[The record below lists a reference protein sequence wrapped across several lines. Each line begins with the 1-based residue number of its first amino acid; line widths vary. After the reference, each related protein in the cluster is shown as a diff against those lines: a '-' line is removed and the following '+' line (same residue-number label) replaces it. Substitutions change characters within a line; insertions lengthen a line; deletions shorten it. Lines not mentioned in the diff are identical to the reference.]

1 MYAST
6 RTRTRTRTRTALA
19 IGIAA
24 GLLTLSA
31 TTASSAPASARA
43 PHTERLA
50 VSPTGEQ
57 GDSYTY
63 GPEFSAD
70 GRFAVF
76 SSEAANLVPGDTNGQ
91 RDVFVRD
98 LRKGT
103 VERVNV
109 SSDGAQADNT
119 STSFD
124 ISRDGRYVLFTSQAR
139 NLVHRDTP
147 PPAEE
152 WVDDV
157 YLHDRRTGTTE
168 RLSFGLDGRSVDA
181 GGAAMSADA
190 RWIAFTAR
198 PNRMEADD
206 PNGYRM
212 LYLLDRET
220 GTVKRV
226 SERTRPDWTSVLY
239 DVSDDG
245 SRIVYN
251 QLQYRGPGSALWAY
265 DIREGTRQ
273 QLNVTPDGTP
283 TTVMAVDASL
293 TANGRYV
300 AFSSGAPDLVPDDTN
315 GTETDVFVRDL
326 VTGKIR
332 RISHD
337 AETAFG
343 TQSPEI
349 SPDGRYVAY
358 EATPRNRD
366 TGYFGVG
373 NVYLRDLRTGSV
385 RLVSQSATGGT
396 VEDQSVTLYS
406 VTRGGKEVGLASGS
420 TQLVPDDTNGVTD
433 GFVRH
438 LR

>member
-6 RTRTRTRTRTALA
+6 RTALA
-19 IGIAA
+19 AALVA
-24 GLLTLSA
+24 GLLALSA
-31 TTASSAPASARA
+31 TTASSAPA
-43 PHTERLA
+43 PHTERLGT
-50 VSPTGEQ
+50 SPTGEQ
-57 GDSYTY
+57 GNSYTY
-63 GPEFSAD
+63 GPEFSSD

-76 SSEAANLVPGDTNGQ
+76 SSEASNLVPGDTNGQ

-109 SSDGAQADNT
+109 SSAGAQADNT

-139 NLVHRDTP
+139 NLVHWDTP
-147 PPAEE
+147 PPADE

-157 YLHDRRTGTTE
+157 YLHDRRTGKTE
-168 RLSFGLDGRSVDA
+168 RLSFGLDGRSVDV

-190 RWIAFTAR
+190 RYVAFTAR

-220 GTVKRV
+220 GKVKRI
-226 SERTRPDWTSVLY
+226 SGRDRPEWTSVVY

-245 SRIVYN
+245 SRIVYD
-251 QLQYRGPGSALWAY
+251 QFQYRGPGSALWAY
-265 DIREGTRQ
+265 DIKKGTQQ

-293 TANGRYV
+293 TSNGRYV

-315 GTETDVFVRDL
+315 GDTDVFVRDL
-326 VTGKIR
+326 ETGKIR
-332 RISHD
+332 RITHN

-343 TQSPEI
+343 TQNPEI

-358 EATPRNRD
+358 EATLRDRD

-385 RLVSQSATGGT
+385 RLVSESVTGGT
-396 VEDQSVTLYS
+396 VEDQAVTLYS
-406 VTRGGKEVGLASGS
+406 VSRGGKEVGLSSSS

>member
-6 RTRTRTRTRTALA
+6 RTALA
-19 IGIAA
+19 TGIVAA
-24 GLLTLSA
+24 LLAFSA
-31 TTASSAPASARA
+31 TTASAAATPA
-43 PHTERLA
+43 PHTERLGT
-50 VSPTGEQ
+50 SPTGEQ
-57 GDSYTY
+57 GNSYTY
-63 GPEFSAD
+63 GPEFSGN

-76 SSEAANLVPGDTNGQ
+76 SSDASNLVPGDTNGL

-109 SSDGAQADNT
+109 SSAGAQADDT
-119 STSFD
+119 SSSFE
-124 ISRDGRYVLFTSQAR
+124 ISPDGRYVLFTSQAR
-139 NLVHRDTP
+139 NLVHGDTP
-147 PPAEE
+147 PPADE

-157 YLHDRRTGTTE
+157 YLHDRRTGKTE
-168 RLSFGLDGRSVDA
+168 RLSLGIDGRSVDA

-190 RWIAFTAR
+190 RWVAFTAR

-212 LYLLDRET
+212 LYLLDRTT
-220 GTVKRV
+220 GKVKRV
-226 SERTRPDWTSVLY
+226 SERARPEWTSVLY
-239 DVSDDG
+239 DVSEDG
-245 SRIVYN
+245 SRIVYD
-251 QLQYRGPGSALWAY
+251 QFQYRGPGSALWAY
-265 DIREGTRQ
+265 DIRSGTQQ

-283 TTVMAVDASL
+283 TTAMAVDASL
-293 TANGRYV
+293 TADGRYV

-315 GTETDVFVRDL
+315 GTDPDVFVRDL

-332 RISHD
+332 RISHN

-349 SPDGRYVAY
+349 SPDGRYLAY
-358 EATPRNRD
+358 EATPRNRE
-366 TGYFGVG
+366 TGYFGVQ
-373 NVYLRDLRTGSV
+373 NVYLRDLRTGQV
-385 RLVSQSATGGT
+385 RLVSESVGGGT
-396 VEDQSVTLYS
+396 VEDEAVTLYS
-406 VTRGGKEVGLASGS
+406 VSRGGKEVGLASGS
-420 TQLVPDDTNGVTD
+420 TQLMPDDTNGVTD

>member
-1 MYAST
+1 MSAS
-6 RTRTRTRTRTALA
+6 TRTALA
-19 IGIAA
+19 TGVVAA
-24 GLLTLSA
+24 LLALSTA
-31 TTASSAPASARA
+31 TASAAPAPA
-43 PHTERLA
+43 PYTERLGT
-50 VSPTGEQ
+50 SPTGEQ
-57 GDSYTY
+57 ADSYTY

-76 SSEAANLVPGDTNGQ
+76 SSEATNLVPGDTNGQ

-109 SSDGAQADNT
+109 SSAGVQADNT
-119 STSFD
+119 STAFD

-139 NLVHRDTP
+139 NLVHWDTP
-147 PPAEE
+147 PPADE

-157 YLHDRRTGTTE
+157 YLHDRRTGRTE
-168 RLSFGLDGRSVDA
+168 RLSFGIDGRSVDV
-181 GGAAMSADA
+181 GGAEMSADA
-190 RWIAFTAR
+190 RYVAFTAR
-198 PNRMEADD
+198 PNRMETDD

-212 LYLLDRET
+212 LYLLDRRT
-220 GTVKRV
+220 GKVKRV
-226 SERTRPDWTSVLY
+226 SERTRPEWTSVVY

-245 SRIVYN
+245 SRLVYD
-251 QLQYRGPGSALWAY
+251 QFQYRGPGSALWAY
-265 DIREGTRQ
+265 DIKKGTQR

-283 TTVMAVDASL
+283 TTAMAVDASL
-293 TANGRYV
+293 TADGRYV
-300 AFSSGAPDLVPDDTN
+300 AFSSSAPDLVPDDTN

-326 VTGKIR
+326 RTGKIR
-332 RISHD
+332 RISHN

-343 TQSPEI
+343 TQSPEL

-358 EATPRNRD
+358 ESTPRNRD

-373 NVYLRDLRTGSV
+373 NVYLRDLRTGTV
-385 RLVSQSATGGT
+385 RLVSESVTGGT
-396 VEDQSVTLYS
+396 VEDEAVTLYS
-406 VTRGGKEVGLASGS
+406 VSRGGKEVGLSSGS

>member
-6 RTRTRTRTRTALA
+6 RTALA
-19 IGIAA
+19 TGIVAA
-24 GLLTLSA
+24 LLTLSA
-31 TTASSAPASARA
+31 TTASSAPAPARA
-43 PHTERLA
+43 PHTERLGT
-50 VSPTGEQ
+50 SPTGGQ
-57 GDSYTY
+57 ADSYTY

-76 SSEAANLVPGDTNGQ
+76 TSEAGNLVPGDTNGQ
-91 RDVFVRD
+91 ADVFVRD

-109 SSDGAQADNT
+109 SSVGAQADHT
-119 STSFD
+119 SSAFD

-139 NLVHRDTP
+139 NLVHWDTP
-147 PPAEE
+147 PPADE

-157 YLHDRRTGTTE
+157 YLHDRRTGRTE
-168 RLSFGLDGRSVDA
+168 RLSFGIDGRSVDV

-190 RWIAFTAR
+190 RYVAFTAR

-212 LYLLDRET
+212 LYLLDRRT
-220 GTVKRV
+220 GKVKRV
-226 SERTRPDWTSVLY
+226 SERTRPEWTSVVH

-251 QLQYRGPGSALWAY
+251 QFQYRGPGSALWAY
-265 DIREGTRQ
+265 DIKKGTRQ

-283 TTVMAVDASL
+283 TTAALDASL

-300 AFSSGAPDLVPDDTN
+300 AFSSSAPDLAPDDTN
-315 GTETDVFVRDL
+315 GDADVFVRDL
-326 VTGKIR
+326 KTGKIR
-332 RISHD
+332 RISHN

-358 EATPRNRD
+358 EATPRNRA

-373 NVYLRDLRTGSV
+373 NVYLRDLRTGKV
-385 RLVSQSATGGT
+385 RLVSRSVSGGT
-396 VEDQSVTLYS
+396 VEDEAVTLYS
-406 VTRGGKEVGLASGS
+406 VTRGAKEVGLSSGS
-420 TQLVPDDTNGVTD
+420 AQLVPDDTNGVTD

>member
-1 MYAST
+1 MHAST
-6 RTRTRTRTRTALA
+6 RTALVT
-19 IGIAA
+19 GIVAA
-24 GLLTLSA
+24 LLTLTATATVTAASA
-31 TTASSAPASARA
+31 APAPVPR
-43 PHTERLA
+43 TERLGT
-50 VSPTGEQ
+50 SPTGEQ
-57 GDSYTY
+57 ADSYTY

-109 SSDGAQADNT
+109 SSAGAQADNT

-124 ISRDGRYVLFTSQAR
+124 ISHDGRYVLFTSQAR

-147 PPAEE
+147 PPADE

-157 YLHDRRTGTTE
+157 YLHDRRTGKTE
-168 RLSFGLDGRSVDA
+168 RLSFGIDGRSVDV

-190 RWIAFTAR
+190 RWVAFTAR

-212 LYLLDRET
+212 LYLLDRRT
-220 GTVKRV
+220 GKVKRV
-226 SERTRPDWTSVLY
+226 SERTRPEWTSVVY

-245 SRIVYN
+245 SRIVYD
-251 QLQYRGPGSALWAY
+251 QFQYRGPGSALWAY
-265 DIREGTRQ
+265 DIGKGTQR

-283 TTVMAVDASL
+283 TTAMAVDASL

-300 AFSSGAPDLVPDDTN
+300 AFSSSAPDLVPDDTN

-326 VTGKIR
+326 RTGEIR
-332 RISHD
+332 RISHH

-343 TQSPEI
+343 TQSPEL

-358 EATPRNRD
+358 EATPRDRA

-373 NVYLRDLRTGSV
+373 NVYLRDLRTGTV
-385 RLVSQSATGGT
+385 RLVSESVTGGT
-396 VEDQSVTLYS
+396 VEDEAVTLWS
-406 VTRGGKEVGLASGS
+406 VSRGGKEVGLSSGS

>member
-1 MYAST
+1 LYAST
-6 RTRTRTRTRTALA
+6 RTALA
-19 IGIAA
+19 TGIVAA
-24 GLLTLSA
+24 LLTLSA
-31 TTASSAPASARA
+31 TTASAAPAPA
-43 PHTERLA
+43 PHTERLGT
-50 VSPTGEQ
+50 SPTGEQ
-57 GDSYTY
+57 ANSYTY

-76 SSEAANLVPGDTNGQ
+76 SSEATNLVPGDTNGQ

-109 SSDGAQADNT
+109 SSAGAQADNT
-119 STSFD
+119 SSASD

-139 NLVHRDTP
+139 NLVHWDTP
-147 PPAEE
+147 PPADE

-157 YLHDRRTGTTE
+157 YLHDRRTGRTE
-168 RLSFGLDGRSVDA
+168 RLSFGLDGRSVDV

-190 RWIAFTAR
+190 RYVAFTAR

-212 LYLLDRET
+212 LYLLDRRT
-220 GTVKRV
+220 GKVKRV
-226 SERTRPDWTSVLY
+226 SERTRPEWTSVVY
-239 DVSDDG
+239 DVSDNG
-245 SRIVYN
+245 SRIVYD
-251 QLQYRGPGSALWAY
+251 QFQYRGPGSALWAY
-265 DIREGTRQ
+265 DIKKGTQQ

-293 TANGRYV
+293 TADGRYV

-315 GTETDVFVRDL
+315 GDTDVFVRDL
-326 VTGKIR
+326 KTGKIR
-332 RISHD
+332 RISHN

-373 NVYLRDLRTGSV
+373 NVYLRDLRTGKV
-385 RLVSQSATGGT
+385 RLVSASVTGGT
-396 VEDQSVTLYS
+396 VEDEAVTLYS
-406 VTRGGKEVGLASGS
+406 VSRGGKEVGLSSSS
-420 TQLVPDDTNGVTD
+420 TQLVPGDTNGVTD

>member
-6 RTRTRTRTRTALA
+6 RTALA
-19 IGIAA
+19 VALVA

-31 TTASSAPASARA
+31 TTASAAPAPA
-43 PHTERLA
+43 PAPRTERLG
-50 VSPTGEQ
+50 VSATGEQ
-57 GDSYTY
+57 GDSATY
-63 GPEFSAD
+63 GPEFSGN

-76 SSEAANLVPGDTNGQ
+76 SSDASNLVPGDTNGL

-109 SSDGAQADNT
+109 SSAGVQADDT
-119 STSFD
+119 SSSFE
-124 ISRDGRYVLFTSQAR
+124 ISPDGRYVLFTSRAR
-139 NLVHRDTP
+139 NLVHWDTP
-147 PPAEE
+147 PPADE

-168 RLSFGLDGRSVDA
+168 RLSFGIDGRSVDT

-190 RWIAFTAR
+190 RYIAFTAR

-226 SERTRPDWTSVLY
+226 SERARPEWTSVVY
-239 DVSDDG
+239 DVSEDG
-245 SRIVYN
+245 SRILYN
-251 QLQYRGPGSALWAY
+251 QFQYRGPGSALWAY
-265 DIREGTRQ
+265 DIREGTQQ

-283 TTVMAVDASL
+283 TNAALDGSL
-293 TANGRYV
+293 TANGRLV

-315 GTETDVFVRDL
+315 GTDPDVFVRDL

-332 RISHD
+332 RISHN

-343 TQSPEI
+343 IQSSEI
-349 SPDGRYVAY
+349 SSDGRYLAY
-358 EATPRNRD
+358 EATPRNRE
-366 TGYFGVG
+366 TGYFGVQ

-385 RLVSQSATGGT
+385 RLVSESVAGGT
-396 VEDQSVTLYS
+396 VEDEAVTLYS
-406 VTRGGKEVGLASGS
+406 VSRGGKEVGLSSGS

>member
-1 MYAST
+1 MYRST
-6 RTRTRTRTRTALA
+6 RLA
-19 IGIAA
+19 VAA
-24 GLLTLSA
+24 GLLSGLIALST
-31 TTASSAPASARA
+31 TTATAAAPAPRTDRITESA
-43 PHTERLA
+43 
-50 VSPTGEQ
+50 TGEQ
-57 GDSYTY
+57 GDSYSY

-76 SSEAANLVPGDTNGQ
+76 SSQAANLVPGDTNGLT
-91 RDVFVRD
+91 DVFVRD

-109 SSDGAQADNT
+109 STGGAQADGE
-119 STSFD
+119 SIGSD

-139 NLVHRDTP
+139 NLVHWDTP

-168 RLSFGLDGRSVDA
+168 RLSFGIDGRSVDV

-190 RWIAFTAR
+190 RYIAFTAR

-212 LYLLDRET
+212 LYLLDRTT

-226 SERTRPDWTSVLY
+226 SDRARPDWTSVLY
-239 DVSDDG
+239 DVSEDG
-245 SRIVYN
+245 SRLVYN
-251 QLQYRGPGSALWAY
+251 QFQYRGPGSALWAY

-273 QLNVTPDGTP
+273 QLNVTSDGTP
-283 TTVMAVDASL
+283 TSQAYDGSL
-293 TANGRYV
+293 TANGRFV

-315 GTETDVFVRDL
+315 GTTDVFVRDL
-326 VTGKIR
+326 VGGEIR
-332 RISHD
+332 RISHN

-358 EATPRNRD
+358 EATLRNRG

-373 NVYLRDLRTGSV
+373 NVYLRDLHTGSI
-385 RLVSQSATGGT
+385 RLVTESVTGGT
-396 VEDQSVTLYS
+396 VEDGNVTLYS
-406 VTRGGKEVGLASGS
+406 VTRGGRAVGLASDS
-420 TQLVPDDTNGVTD
+420 AQLVPDDTNGVTD